1 MKIHE
6 FQAKEILASYNV
18 PIQRGY
24 VVSDVNN
31 IEKIISKVQ
40 SDFQSNAVVVK
51 AQIHAG
57 GRGKGGG
64 VKVVKSIADV
74 KSASSSILGM
84 QLITHQTGPE
94 GQLVKRLLVEEGA
107 QIDKEL

>member
-40 SDFQSNAVVVK
+40 SDF
-51 AQIHAG
+51 
-57 GRGKGGG
+57 
-64 VKVVKSIADV
+64 
-74 KSASSSILGM
+74 
-84 QLITHQTGPE
+84 
-94 GQLVKRLLVEEGA
+94 
-107 QIDKEL
+107 